1 LLVFCVVHGLLQLTW
16 IQSVDKDAGVGRLEL
31 IGDAGA
37 TAWHNWDGEGTDEL
51 DGPFMGADFWNA

>member
-1 LLVFCVVHGLLQLTW
+1 MLVFCVVHGLLELTRVR
-16 IQSVDKDAGVGRLEL
+16 SVHKDAGVGRLEF

-37 TAWHNWDGEGTDEL
+37 TAWHNRDRDGADEL